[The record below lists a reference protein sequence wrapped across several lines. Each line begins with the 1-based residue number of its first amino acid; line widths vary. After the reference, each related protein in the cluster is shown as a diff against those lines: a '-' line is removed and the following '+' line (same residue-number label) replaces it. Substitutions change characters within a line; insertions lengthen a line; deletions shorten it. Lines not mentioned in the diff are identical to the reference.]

1 MNWKELQHRMGHK
14 SITTTMDTYA
24 ELAPTKK
31 FEAVDIFL
39 NKIEELAS

>member
-14 SITTTMDTYA
+14 SITTTMDIYA
-24 ELAPTKK
+24 ELAPNKK

-39 NKIEELAS
+39 NKMEELAS